1 MFAAPIPRG
10 TNTVQGGTMTT
21 PSQYQSSSPDGLPP
35 RDSLSLGGSASLQDS
50 SPSSGSKS
58 PPSSHFSAY
67 SNDYNTADMKWILAK
82 KLAGGL
88 AGAGLLL
95 VGLWGMEDK
104 LPKDD

>member
-1 MFAAPIPRG
+1 
-10 TNTVQGGTMTT
+10 MTT
-21 PSQYQSSSPDGLPP
+21 SSQYQSSSPDGLPP
-35 RDSLSLGGSASLQDS
+35 RDSLSLGGSAPLQDS
-50 SPSSGSKS
+50 APSSGSKS

-95 VGLWGMEDK
+95 VGLLGMENK